1 MTCTNSA
8 WSPQRQ
14 KPQTSCC
21 TKEGREPAP
30 LLQEV
35 HKCLHQA
42 STMLLLLF
50 LTLKL
55 LIGSSQSRCRLTRAS
70 TSPFLSCEGSRR
82 EDLYPKTRLGEHVHR
97 SRHRLGSRTWAFLT
111 LEQEVKKSSLKLLYD
126 LSRLA
131 LTPRGGSMVT
141 LELFWRMDT
150 GKWLLGRLVS
160 QRRKSCC
167 T

>member
-1 MTCTNSA
+1 MGLLPCFKKFTSVFSR
-8 WSPQRQ
+8 SPQY
-14 KPQTSCC
+14 S
-21 TKEGREPAP
+21 
-30 LLQEV
+30 
-35 HKCLHQA
+35 
-42 STMLLLLF
+42 LF
-50 LTLKL
+50 ILIFKL
-55 LIGSSQSRCRLTRAS
+55 LIGSSQSRCRLTRAA
-70 TSPFLSCEGSRR
+70 TSPFLSWVSSRR
-82 EDLYPKTRLGEHVHR
+82 EDLHPKTRLGEHVHR